1 MEVQRIRNERERTV
15 ASIETSQSQAKDRDL
30 AKREKILVRSKDRIL
45 LSAEKEVKELV
56 LNTSKCGT

>member
-1 MEVQRIRNERERTV
+1 VEVQRIRNERERTV